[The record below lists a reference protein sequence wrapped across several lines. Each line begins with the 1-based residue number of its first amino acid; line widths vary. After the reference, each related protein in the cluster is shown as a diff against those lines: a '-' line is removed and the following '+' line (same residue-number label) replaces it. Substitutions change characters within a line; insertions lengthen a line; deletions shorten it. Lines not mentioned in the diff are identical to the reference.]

1 MKIMEMAQ
9 VIGIAIKASP
19 EGQRFEKAK
28 KEYSECK
35 EIQNAL
41 TEYEL
46 QSQMLQNQKV
56 TKNFDPQLLENINNR
71 LDALYDYLTSHELF
85 KEYEQA
91 QEELNA
97 LIKSVNATILAQ
109 VTGELPSDCT
119 HDCSTC
125 GGCSQ

>member
-35 EIQNAL
+35 EVQNAL

-56 TKNFDPQLLENINNR
+56 TKNFDPQLLENINSR
-71 LDALYDYLTSHELF
+71 LDALYDYLTNHELF
-85 KEYEQA
+85 KEYEEA

-97 LIKSVNATILAQ
+97 LIRSVNATILAQ
-109 VTGELPSDCT
+109 VTGELPSSCT
-119 HDCSTC
+119 HDCGTC
-125 GGCSQ
+125 GGCGQ